1 MGIPSQTE
9 LEDGTA
15 YELFVATN
23 YIGMGCSP
31 ENVGKL
37 RLIAY
42 DRKNSIMIDITE
54 KLRQQ
59 FRVML

>member
-37 RLIAY
+37 RLM
-42 DRKNSIMIDITE
+42 RMMENSIMIDITE